1 MEKIKTKQTKKTK
14 VVQSFFI
21 VIFIFVLNSCATV
34 YEISEV
40 QVHYPKVDKMD
51 LNILLF
57 LTNEFRNTM
66 WQDQKGEVD
75 LIQLGEHFT
84 KNAEKLSNTLF
95 SNVLV
100 TSDSANHTKTQ
111 INAILT
117 PRVVSIK
124 KSYPLII
131 FQPVI
136 TTFIFEWS
144 LKDKKGDLIWIDT
157 ITLRLNCDGC
167 TAMGASGKI
176 KNHGQKIVEELFQQ
190 SFDAISS
197 SQEIKEFAAN
207 KQ

>member
-1 MEKIKTKQTKKTK
+1 MKAKQTNKMTK
-14 VVQSFFI
+14 AIQSFLFL
-21 VIFIFVLNSCATV
+21 IFILVLNSCAMV
-34 YEISEV
+34 YEIPEV
-40 QVHYPKVDKMD
+40 QVSYPKTDKIG

-66 WQDQKGEVD
+66 WQDQEGELD
-75 LIQLGEHFT
+75 LIQLGEHFV
-84 KNAEKLSNTLF
+84 KNSEKLANTLF

-100 TSDSANHTKTQ
+100 TSDPTSHTETQ
-111 INAILT
+111 IVAILT

-124 KSYPLII
+124 KSYPMTI

-144 LKDKKGDLIWIDT
+144 LKDKKNDLIWIDT

-176 KNHGQKIVEELFQQ
+176 KKHGQKIVEELFQK
-190 SFDAISS
+190 SFNSISS
-197 SQEIKEFAAN
+197 SQEIKEFAA
-207 KQ
+207 KKY